1 MDAIKLYLKDIKD
14 IPLLTAEEEIS
25 LAKRIQ
31 KGDAK
36 ARRDMIRCNLRL
48 VINIAKRYSRFGVPL
63 LDLIEEGNLGLMKA
77 VGKFDPKRGYRFSTY
92 AAWWIKQHIT
102 RALADQGKSV
112 RIPVYMVETLTRF
125 RKVTE
130 RLTHRLKRKPTPAE
144 VAKSM
149 KLPTAKIREMME
161 MNQGITSLDAP
172 VGEDQSVTITDLME
186 DTATSSMA
194 INKISDF
201 FQKETIQ
208 ELLRKMS
215 DREQEILSMRFGLKD
230 GEIRTLDDCAKKF
243 KITRERVRQIEEA
256 CLKKLK
262 QQVIEMNLVF

>member
-14 IPLLTAEEEIS
+14 IPLLTAEEEID

-31 KGDAK
+31 RGDAK
-36 ARRDMIRCNLRL
+36 ARRDMIRSNLRL
-48 VINIAKRYSRFGVPL
+48 VISIAKRYARFGVPL

-77 VGKFDPKRGYRFSTY
+77 VVKFDPKRGYRFSTY

-125 RKVTE
+125 RKVQE
-130 RLTHRLKRKPTPAE
+130 RLTHRMKRKPSASE

-172 VGEDQSVTITDLME
+172 VGEDESVTITDLME
-186 DTATSSMA
+186 DEATSNLA
-194 INKISDF
+194 HIKISEF
-201 FQKETIQ
+201 FQKQTLQ
-208 ELLRKMS
+208 ELLKKMS
-215 DREQEILSMRFGLKD
+215 DREREILAMRFGLKD

-256 CLKKLK
+256 CLKKLRLHITELK
-262 QQVIEMNLVF
+262 IVF

>member
-31 KGDAK
+31 KGDAR
-36 ARRDMIRCNLRL
+36 ARPDMIRCNLRL
-48 VINIAKRYSRFGVPL
+48 VINTAKRYSRFGVPL

-125 RKVTE
+125 RKVGE
-130 RLTHRLKRKPTPAE
+130 RLTHRLKRKPSVAE
-144 VAKSM
+144 LAKAM
-149 KLPTAKIREMME
+149 RLPSSKIREMME

-172 VGEDQSVTITDLME
+172 IGDDGSVTITDLLE
-186 DTATSSMA
+186 DVATSNMA
-194 INKISDF
+194 IDKISEF
-201 FQKETIQ
+201 FRKETIQ
-208 ELLRKMS
+208 EMLRKMG
-215 DREQEILSMRFGLKD
+215 DREREILNMRFGLKD
-230 GEIRTLDDCAKKF
+230 GEVKTLDDCAKKF
-243 KITRERVRQIEEA
+243 RITRERIRQIEEA
-256 CLKKLK
+256 CLKKLR
-262 QQVIEMNLVF
+262 QYMADMRITM